1 MSRHN
6 AGASLRWKLAVSDAV
21 SVEIDYRDRDTVLH
35 FALTE
40 IVQMRSP
47 FRIIIDVVG
56 HMLGEEDVSGI
67 PTIHH
72 PLREAN
78 VETGSPLS
86 HQRKGHAPNRI
97 QAESQRHDSRGRN

>member
-1 MSRHN
+1 MSRRN

-56 HMLGEEDVSGI
+56 HMLGEEDVSPASPQSITRCAKLI
-67 PTIHH
+67 PAPAIFSCSFRLLTSLTG
-72 PLREAN
+72 PLWMPIRSL
-78 VETGSPLS
+78 T
-86 HQRKGHAPNRI
+86 
-97 QAESQRHDSRGRN
+97 